1 MKTFKKVLAS
11 TLAAAM
17 VVTALPVTPANAA
30 AAPKLSATKAT
41 LYTGQSKTIKVTTPK
56 AWKSVKVKAT
66 TSKKSV
72 ATVKA
77 SKKKV
82 TVKAVKA
89 GTAKV
94 TVKVTGKKSGKA
106 VKKTLKATI
115 TVKNPS
121 LTLTATSTEVAV
133 GAKETVKAT
142 VKPASTKVEFSSSDE
157 TIATVD
163 ATTGEVTG
171 VKAGEVTITAK
182 AGKTTKTV
190 KMAVK
195 NFILQSVKQT
205 KANTLE
211 TSILGTTKDIKTTDV
226 KITNTANQ
234 NVIAVKSVT
243 PDKADATKVTLETF
257 ADMKDGAKYTVELDG
272 VAKEFTATDGVVA
285 DVNVTPVTIPANT
298 KGTEIKGQTI
308 DKNGIVLDEFKA
320 SEASTKSAELTLSTT
335 QGYVDGDKLVLPTVG
350 NKGTAEVKYH
360 TYKFDANGTEIGAYT
375 KKVDITAVAE
385 DVVTTNGFN
394 MTFADTAKAPNWDKD
409 KTTNQLAIGSSKS
422 AYFKFVGSDNKE
434 ITTYAD
440 YSVVSSDD
448 SILLLPKTQLSNS
461 STPVSAT
468 GIKEGNVFVNV
479 LDKDGKVIKS
489 LPVVVTAAGKLTN
502 ATLGNTSLTISK
514 TATGVDNSVSVKA
527 VDQYNNDITG
537 STTITASGV
546 NADADNAI
554 TANYDSTTKT
564 VKVSAKATAENGK
577 TYTIKVEVKKDNV
590 TLNRYFTVKTVA
602 TETEVTKATDLR
614 VEVSGLTDGKV
625 DMAVADDADAAKAA
639 KTVEVKVAAYDK
651 GAKIG
656 YANVTDC
663 KISDSSKQGVVSGAA
678 VSVVSCSANKVTKN
692 LEAGKS
698 YTLTVKAANKTFTTT
713 FSVVDTQS
721 AVVTTKID
729 SKTTSETIA
738 NNKDAI
744 ANVVAA
750 NVKFSINGKD
760 YKTLNASQIT
770 VNDGYKVVD
779 NKAVYVGTVNVSVE
793 NSNGISYPVTVNV
806 NTTFTAR

>member
-1 MKTFKKVLAS
+1 MLQIPVLS
-11 TLAAAM
+11 TLLA
-17 VVTALPVTPANAA
+17 V
-30 AAPKLSATKAT
+30 
-41 LYTGQSKTIKVTTPK
+41 
-56 AWKSVKVKAT
+56 WSVENI
-66 TSKKSV
+66 
-72 ATVKA
+72 
-77 SKKKV
+77 
-82 TVKAVKA
+82 
-89 GTAKV
+89 
-94 TVKVTGKKSGKA
+94 VKVTGKKSGKA

-115 TVKNPS
+115 KVNNPA
-121 LTLTATSTEVAV
+121 LTLKAASAVAV

-142 VKPASTKVEFSSSDE
+142 VKPASTKVTFSSSDDA
-157 TIATVD
+157 IATVD

-171 VKAGEVTITAK
+171 VKTGEVTITAK
-182 AGKTTKTV
+182 AGKTTKSV

-211 TSILGTTKDIKTTDV
+211 TSILGATKNIKTTDV

-272 VAKEFTATDGVVA
+272 VAQEFTATNGVVA

-298 KGTEIKGQTI
+298 KGTEIKGQTV
-308 DKNGIVLDEFKA
+308 DKDGIVLDEFKV

-385 DVVTTNGFN
+385 NVITTNGFN

-434 ITTYAD
+434 ITTYTG

-448 SILLLPKTQLSNS
+448 SILLLPKTPLTSS
-461 STPVSAT
+461 STPVSAK

-489 LPVVVTAAGKLTN
+489 LPVVVTAAAKLTN
-502 ATLGNTSLTISK
+502 ATLGNTSLTIAKS
-514 TATGVDNSVSVKA
+514 ATGVTNSVSVKA
-527 VDQYNNDITG
+527 VDQYGNDITA
-537 STTITASGV
+537 STTITPSGV
-546 NADADNAI
+546 NAEADNAI
-554 TANYDSTTKT
+554 SASYNPVTKA
-564 VKVSAKATAENGK
+564 VDISAKDAAKDGK

-590 TLNRYFTVKTVA
+590 TVNRYFTVKTVVTEKTVA
-602 TETEVTKATDLR
+602 TATDLR

-625 DMAVADDADAAKAA
+625 DMAVADDADTERKAS

-656 YANVTDC
+656 YVPVTEC
-663 KISDSSKQGVVSGAA
+663 KISDSSKQSVVSGAA
-678 VSVVSCSANKVTKN
+678 VSVVSCSAITKKVSKN

-698 YTLTVKAANKTFTTT
+698 YTLTVKAADKTFTTT

-729 SKTTSETIA
+729 SKTTDQTIA
-738 NNKDAI
+738 NNKAAI
-744 ANVVAA
+744 AKVVAKT
-750 NVKFSINGKD
+750 VKFSINGKD
-760 YKTLNASQIT
+760 YNNLDESDIT
-770 VNDGYKVVD
+770 VNDGFKVVE
-779 NKAVYVGTVNVSVE
+779 NKAVYVGTVNVYV
-793 NSNGISYPVTVNV
+793 SNKFGISYPVTVNV
-806 NTTFTAR
+806 NTTFTAKTN

>member
-30 AAPKLSATKAT
+30 AAPKLSTTKAAV
-41 LYTGQSKTIKVTTPK
+41 YVGQSKTIKVTTPK
-56 AWKSVKVKAT
+56 TWKSVKVKAT

-72 ATVKA
+72 AKVKA

-94 TVKVTGKKSGKA
+94 TVKVTGKKSGKS

-121 LTLTATSTEVAV
+121 LTLKAASEVAV

-142 VKPASTKVEFSSSDE
+142 VKPASTKVTFSSSDDA
-157 TIATVD
+157 IATVD

-234 NVIAVKSVT
+234 NAIAVKSVT
-243 PDKADATKVTLETF
+243 PDKADASKVTLETF

-308 DKNGIVLDEFKA
+308 DKNGIVLDEFKV
-320 SEASTKSAELTLSTT
+320 SEAGAKSAELTLSTT

-360 TYKFDANGTEIGAYT
+360 TYKFDANGNEIGAYT

-385 DVVTTNGFN
+385 DVITTNGFN

-409 KTTNQLAIGSSKS
+409 KTTNQLAIGSNKS

-448 SILLLPKTQLSNS
+448 SILYYQRLS
-461 STPVSAT
+461 
-468 GIKEGNVFVNV
+468 
-479 LDKDGKVIKS
+479 
-489 LPVVVTAAGKLTN
+489 
-502 ATLGNTSLTISK
+502 
-514 TATGVDNSVSVKA
+514 
-527 VDQYNNDITG
+527 
-537 STTITASGV
+537 
-546 NADADNAI
+546 
-554 TANYDSTTKT
+554 
-564 VKVSAKATAENGK
+564 
-577 TYTIKVEVKKDNV
+577 
-590 TLNRYFTVKTVA
+590 
-602 TETEVTKATDLR
+602 
-614 VEVSGLTDGKV
+614 
-625 DMAVADDADAAKAA
+625 
-639 KTVEVKVAAYDK
+639 
-651 GAKIG
+651 
-656 YANVTDC
+656 
-663 KISDSSKQGVVSGAA
+663 
-678 VSVVSCSANKVTKN
+678 
-692 LEAGKS
+692 
-698 YTLTVKAANKTFTTT
+698 
-713 FSVVDTQS
+713 
-721 AVVTTKID
+721 
-729 SKTTSETIA
+729 
-738 NNKDAI
+738 
-744 ANVVAA
+744 
-750 NVKFSINGKD
+750 
-760 YKTLNASQIT
+760 
-770 VNDGYKVVD
+770 
-779 NKAVYVGTVNVSVE
+779 
-793 NSNGISYPVTVNV
+793 
-806 NTTFTAR
+806 

>member
-1 MKTFKKVLAS
+1 MLQIPVLS
-11 TLAAAM
+11 TLLA
-17 VVTALPVTPANAA
+17 V
-30 AAPKLSATKAT
+30 
-41 LYTGQSKTIKVTTPK
+41 
-56 AWKSVKVKAT
+56 WSVENI
-66 TSKKSV
+66 
-72 ATVKA
+72 
-77 SKKKV
+77 
-82 TVKAVKA
+82 
-89 GTAKV
+89 
-94 TVKVTGKKSGKA
+94 VKVTAKKSGKA

-121 LTLTATSTEVAV
+121 LTLKAASAVAV

-142 VKPASTKVEFSSSDE
+142 VKPASTKVTFSSSDDA
-157 TIATVD
+157 IATVD

-234 NVIAVKSVT
+234 NAIAVKSVT

-308 DKNGIVLDEFKA
+308 DKNGIVLDEFKV
-320 SEASTKSAELTLSTT
+320 SEAGAKSAELTLSTT

-360 TYKFDANGTEIGAYT
+360 TYKFDANGNEIGAYT

-385 DVVTTNGFN
+385 DVITTNGFN
-394 MTFADTAKAPNWDKD
+394 MTFADKAPNWDKD
-409 KTTNQLAIGSSKS
+409 KTTNQLAIGSNKS

-448 SILLLPKTQLSNS
+448 SILLLPKTPLSS
-461 STPVSAT
+461 SSAPVTVA

-489 LPVVVTAAGKLTN
+489 LPVVVTAAAKLTN
-502 ATLGNTSLTISK
+502 VTLGNTSLTIAKS
-514 TATGVDNSVSVKA
+514 ATGVDNSVSVKA

-546 NADADNAI
+546 NAEADNAI
-554 TANYDSTTKT
+554 SASYNYATKA
-564 VKVSAKATAENGK
+564 VDVSAKKDAADGK

-590 TLNRYFTVKTVA
+590 TVNRYFTVKTVA
-602 TETEVTKATDLR
+602 TETDVTKATDLR
-614 VEVSGLTDGKV
+614 VEVSGLTDGKI
-625 DMAVADDADAAKAA
+625 DMAVADDADAAKAE
-639 KTVEVKVAAYDK
+639 KTV
-651 GAKIG
+651 
-656 YANVTDC
+656 
-663 KISDSSKQGVVSGAA
+663 
-678 VSVVSCSANKVTKN
+678 
-692 LEAGKS
+692 
-698 YTLTVKAANKTFTTT
+698 TV
-713 FSVVDTQS
+713 
-721 AVVTTKID
+721 
-729 SKTTSETIA
+729 
-738 NNKDAI
+738 
-744 ANVVAA
+744 
-750 NVKFSINGKD
+750 
-760 YKTLNASQIT
+760 
-770 VNDGYKVVD
+770 
-779 NKAVYVGTVNVSVE
+779 
-793 NSNGISYPVTVNV
+793 
-806 NTTFTAR
+806 

>member
-30 AAPKLSATKAT
+30 AAPKLSTTKAAV
-41 LYTGQSKTIKVTTPK
+41 YVGQSKTIKVTTPK
-56 AWKSVKVKAT
+56 TWKSVKVKAT

-72 ATVKA
+72 AKVKA

-94 TVKVTGKKSGKA
+94 TVKVTGKKSGKS

-121 LTLTATSTEVAV
+121 LTLKAASAVAV

-142 VKPASTKVEFSSSDE
+142 VKPASTKVTFSSSDDA
-157 TIATVD
+157 IATVD

-171 VKAGEVTITAK
+171 VKTGEVTITAK
-182 AGKTTKTV
+182 AGKTAKSV

-211 TSILGTTKDIKTTDV
+211 TSILGATKNIKTTDV

-272 VAKEFTATDGVVA
+272 VAQEFTATNGVVA

-298 KGTEIKGQTI
+298 KGTEIKGQTV
-308 DKNGIVLDEFKA
+308 DKDGIVLDEFKV

-360 TYKFDANGTEIGAYT
+360 TYKFDANGNEIGAYT

-385 DVVTTNGFN
+385 DVITTNGFN
-394 MTFADTAKAPNWDKD
+394 MTFADTVKAPNWDKD
-409 KTTNQLAIGSSKS
+409 KTTNQLAIGSNKS
-422 AYFKFVGSDNKE
+422 AYFKFVGFDNKE

-448 SILLLPKTQLSNS
+448 SILLLPKTQLSSS
-461 STPVSAT
+461 STAVSAT

-502 ATLGNTSLTISK
+502 VTLGNTSLTISK

-527 VDQYNNDITG
+527 VDQYDNDITG
-537 STTITASGV
+537 STTIAASGV
-546 NADADNAI
+546 NDDAKNAI
-554 TANYDSTTKT
+554 NADYDGTTKT
-564 VKVSAKATAENGK
+564 VTVSATDKAVDGK

-590 TLNRYFTVKTVA
+590 TVNRYFTVKTV
-602 TETEVTKATDLR
+602 VTDKTVANATDLR

-656 YANVTDC
+656 YANVTEC
-663 KISDSSKQGVVSGAA
+663 KISDSSKQSVVSGAA

-729 SKTTSETIA
+729 SKTTNVAIS
-738 NNKDAI
+738 NDKDAI

-760 YKTLNASQIT
+760 YKNLEASDIT

-793 NSNGISYPVTVNV
+793 NSNHISYPVTVNV
-806 NTTFTAR
+806 NTTFTAK

>member
-30 AAPKLSATKAT
+30 AAPKLSTTKAAV
-41 LYTGQSKTIKVTTPK
+41 YVGQSKTIKVTTPK
-56 AWKSVKVKAT
+56 TWKSVKVKAT

-72 ATVKA
+72 AKVKA

-94 TVKVTGKKSGKA
+94 TVKVTGKKSGKS

-121 LTLTATSTEVAV
+121 LTLKAASAVAV

-142 VKPASTKVEFSSSDE
+142 VKPASTKVTFSSSDDA
-157 TIATVD
+157 IATVD

-171 VKAGEVTITAK
+171 VKTGEVTITAK
-182 AGKTTKTV
+182 AGKTAKSV

-211 TSILGTTKDIKTTDV
+211 TSILGATKNIKTTDV

-272 VAKEFTATDGVVA
+272 VAQEFTATNGVVA

-298 KGTEIKGQTI
+298 KGTEIKGQTV
-308 DKNGIVLDEFKA
+308 DKDGIVLDEFKV

-360 TYKFDANGTEIGAYT
+360 TYKFDANGNEIGAYT

-385 DVVTTNGFN
+385 DVITTNGFN

-409 KTTNQLAIGSSKS
+409 KTTNQLAIGSNKS

-448 SILLLPKTQLSNS
+448 SILLLPKTQLSSS
-461 STPVSAT
+461 STAVSAT

-502 ATLGNTSLTISK
+502 VTLGNTSLTISK

-527 VDQYNNDITG
+527 VDQYDNDITG
-537 STTITASGV
+537 STTIAASGV
-546 NADADNAI
+546 NDDAKNAI
-554 TANYDSTTKT
+554 NADYNGTTKT
-564 VKVSAKATAENGK
+564 VTVSATDKAVDGK

-590 TLNRYFTVKTVA
+590 TVNRYFTVKTV
-602 TETEVTKATDLR
+602 VTDKTVANATDLR

-656 YANVTDC
+656 YANVTEC
-663 KISDSSKQGVVSGAA
+663 KISDSSKQSVVSGAA

-729 SKTTSETIA
+729 SKTTNVAIS
-738 NNKDAI
+738 KDAI

-760 YKTLNASQIT
+760 YKNLEASDIT

-793 NSNGISYPVTVNV
+793 NSNHISYPVTVNV
-806 NTTFTAR
+806 NTTFTAK

>member
-30 AAPKLSATKAT
+30 AAPKLSTKKAT
-41 LYTGQSKTIKVTTPK
+41 VYVGQSKTIKVTTPK
-56 AWKSVKVKAT
+56 AWKNVKVKAT

-121 LTLTATSTEVAV
+121 LTLKAASAVAV

-142 VKPASTKVEFSSSDE
+142 VKPASTKVTFSSSDD

-211 TSILGTTKDIKTTDV
+211 TSILGTTKNIKTTDV

-234 NVIAVKSVT
+234 NAIAVKSVT

-308 DKNGIVLDEFKA
+308 DKNGIVLDEFKV
-320 SEASTKSAELTLSTT
+320 SEAGAKSAELTLSTT

-360 TYKFDANGTEIGAYT
+360 TYKFDANGNEIGAYT

-385 DVVTTNGFN
+385 DVITTNGFN

-409 KTTNQLAIGSSKS
+409 KTTNQLAIGSNKS

-448 SILLLPKTQLSNS
+448 SILLLPKTQLSSS

-546 NADADNAI
+546 NADATKAINA
-554 TANYDSTTKT
+554 TYDSTTKT
-564 VKVSAKATAENGK
+564 VKVSAKTDAEDGK

-590 TLNRYFTVKTVA
+590 TVNRYFTVKTV
-602 TETEVTKATDLR
+602 VTDKTVANATDLR

-656 YANVTDC
+656 YANVTEC
-663 KISDSSKQGVVSGAA
+663 KISDSSKQSVVSGAA

-698 YTLTVKAANKTFTTT
+698 YTLTVKAAGKTFTTT

-721 AVVTTKID
+721 TTVTTKID
-729 SKTTSETIA
+729 SKTTSETIT
-738 NNKDAI
+738 NTKEAI
-744 ANVVAA
+744 AKVVAA

-760 YKTLNASQIT
+760 YETFNASEIT
-770 VNDGYKVVD
+770 VNDGFKVVD

-793 NSNGISYPVTVNV
+793 NSNHISYPVTVNV